1 MINTYIIGTGYLS
14 DNLKKKIIDSKVYST
29 QDFIKNKNFIN
40 KKKRKFNLIINS
52 FFSTKKLSNFNSY
65 EMFTKKAIFEI
76 SKILDILDSNRIKKI
91 IYTSSSSVY
100 GSINNNVNH
109 KDDNNRKI
117 YAGFKIASEFLIKN
131 YCNNR
136 GISLNICRVFNLYG
150 KHNEFSII
158 EKFKDAKKNNHK
170 IIIYNQG
177 LSLRDFIHVDDVVK
191 VYINILKKV
200 SGSNLFDVGTG
211 KGISISEIIDKLKLK
226 KKNIIYKK
234 NKINEI
240 IDSIA
245 DNKELIKRIKNI
257 KFKRIEDYLGIKE
270 VLKFKKISNK
280 NYIENN

>member
-1 MINTYIIGTGYLS
+1 M
-14 DNLKKKIIDSKVYST
+14 
-29 QDFIKNKNFIN
+29 
-40 KKKRKFNLIINS
+40 
-52 FFSTKKLSNFNSY
+52 
-65 EMFTKKAIFEI
+65 
-76 SKILDILDSNRIKKI
+76 
-91 IYTSSSSVY
+91 
-100 GSINNNVNH
+100 
-109 KDDNNRKI
+109 
-117 YAGFKIASEFLIKN
+117 
-131 YCNNR
+131 
-136 GISLNICRVFNLYG
+136 
-150 KHNEFSII
+150 
-158 EKFKDAKKNNHK
+158 
-170 IIIYNQG
+170 
-177 LSLRDFIHVDDVVK
+177 VK

-245 DNKELIKRIKNI
+245 DNKELMKRIKNI